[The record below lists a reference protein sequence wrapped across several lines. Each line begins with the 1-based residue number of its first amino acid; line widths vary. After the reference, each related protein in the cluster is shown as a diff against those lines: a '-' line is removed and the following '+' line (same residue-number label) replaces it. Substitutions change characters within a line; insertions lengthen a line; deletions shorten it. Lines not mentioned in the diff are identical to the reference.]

1 MYAIPIVVLT
11 VVILV
16 AAFWSP
22 IFAAIIAVPA
32 FIAFLAFVGFAR
44 RADEVETPQEG
55 IPNMSEDKAPERA
68 GMWGEKEAK
77 G

>member
-1 MYAIPIVVLT
+1 MYAIPIFVLAVV
-11 VVILV
+11 VLV

-22 IFAAIIAVPA
+22 IFAAVIAVPA

-55 IPNMSEDKAPERA
+55 IPNTSEDRSPERA
-68 GMWGEKEAK
+68 GMWGEKEAR